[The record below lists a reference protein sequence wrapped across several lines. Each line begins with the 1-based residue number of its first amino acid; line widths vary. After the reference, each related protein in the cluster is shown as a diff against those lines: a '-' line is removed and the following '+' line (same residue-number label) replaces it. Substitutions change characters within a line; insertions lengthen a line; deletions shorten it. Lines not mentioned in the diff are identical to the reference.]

1 LQAAVAAE
9 NVSGA
14 NGTGGFGE
22 KVHEALK
29 LPAATPLVNWKID
42 AVSNALFRVL

>member
-9 NVSGA
+9 NVIGA
-14 NGTGGFGE
+14 NGTSGFGE

-29 LPAATPLVNWKID
+29 LPATTLFVSWKID
-42 AVSNALFRVL
+42 